1 MTQVTKVAGPP
12 MGSTADA
19 LEAVG
24 GVEEEWFF
32 EGPATAYRLAGG
44 AEQYPNDGRW
54 LAEPAEEAPFRSRMV
69 VVRPRDPRAFNGT
82 VVVLWNNVS
91 GGESFLQGNRAAQML
106 EDGFAV
112 VGVSAQHVGVEG
124 PTAELAALGMVAP
137 SLKGDDPERYGDLQH
152 PGDDFSYDIYTQ
164 AARLLAPDRP
174 REHDPL
180 DGLEV
185 RHLLAY
191 GGSQSAARLAAYLNG
206 VQPLVS
212 LFDAF
217 LLLVFPNAPCALNAA
232 SAPAEVREAGGT
244 NLHDLLLWHEHVLR
258 DDLDI
263 PVIVVNSEW
272 ESAECFP
279 NHQDDTDFVRWWEV
293 PGTGHIGMATADEM
307 AMVAAMGFQ
316 GSTVSFAPAVRAA
329 LHALQRWLE
338 EGSPP
343 PHQRRFERQDGT
355 RVLAR
360 DEHGN
365 ALGGIRWPELEAPLG
380 THVGENL
387 TDDIANV
394 GGSSTPF
401 PPEKIRALYPDHS
414 AWYRKY
420 EAAVEQLVADQVV
433 LPDDAADMLTRVA
446 ELELPT

>member
-1 MTQVTKVAGPP
+1 MAGTP
-12 MGSTADA
+12 MGTTADA
-19 LEAVG
+19 VEAVG
-24 GVEEEWFF
+24 GIEEEWFF
-32 EGPATAYRLAGG
+32 EGTATAYGLADGID
-44 AEQYPNDGRW
+44 QYPTDGRW
-54 LAEPAEEAPFRSRMV
+54 PAVTIDEAPFRTRMV
-69 VVRPRDPRAFNGT
+69 VVRPRDPATFNGT
-82 VVVLWNNVS
+82 VLVLWNNVS
-91 GGESFLQGNRAAQML
+91 AGESFVQGNRAAQML

-112 VGVSAQHVGVEG
+112 VGVSAQRVGVEG
-124 PTAELAALGMVAP
+124 PSAELAALGMVAP

-164 AARLLAPDRP
+164 AARLVASDRP
-174 REHDPL
+174 RDDDPL

-206 VQPLVS
+206 VQPITS
-212 LFDAF
+212 QFDAF

-232 SAPAEVREAGGT
+232 SAPAEIREAGGT
-244 NLHDLLLWHEHVLR
+244 NMHDLLVWHEHVLR
-258 DDLDI
+258 DDLGI

-279 NHQDDTDFVRWWEV
+279 NHQDETDFVRWWEV
-293 PGTGHIGMATADEM
+293 PGSGHIGSATPDEM
-307 AMVAAMGFQ
+307 EMVAAMGFQ
-316 GSTVSFAPAVRAA
+316 GSTVSFAPALRAA
-329 LHALQRWLE
+329 FHALQQWLD
-338 EGSPP
+338 GGAPP
-343 PHQRRFERQDGT
+343 PRQPRFERQDGT

-365 ALGGIRWPELEAPLG
+365 ALGGIRWPDVEAPLA

-387 TDDIANV
+387 TDNIANV

-401 PPEKIRALYPDHS
+401 PPEKVRALYPDHS

-420 EAAVEQLVADQVV
+420 EAAVEQLVAAQVV
-433 LPDDAADMLTRVA
+433 LPDDAAAMLARAA
-446 ELELPT
+446 ELELPA